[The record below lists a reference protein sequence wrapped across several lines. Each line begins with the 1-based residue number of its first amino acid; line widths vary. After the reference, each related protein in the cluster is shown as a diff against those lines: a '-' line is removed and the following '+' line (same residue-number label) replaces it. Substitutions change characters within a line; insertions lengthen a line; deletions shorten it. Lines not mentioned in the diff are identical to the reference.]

1 MRYPRWTLALIF
13 ALAALALSGCG
24 KQNAEESTADAALEV
39 RYLEVSPDRTE
50 ALVEALNQ
58 LLTSSGAGSA
68 SVAGPGQI
76 LLRTDPRTQ
85 QQIAS
90 SIEGMTAGLESQ
102 PRRDPN
108 HRVRLQVWS
117 LVAGEG
123 LESLPPASPE
133 LKQALSELP
142 HSDWRQL
149 ESTVQTRTTDGQPS
163 ISSGQILDMSATL
176 FRLND
181 GYLADLR
188 LSSRSNNSGTFGA
201 ASFINAATRLA
212 MRPGEHVLLTFRDEN
227 NGGKALVVRLDPIDA
242 EPAQ

>member
-1 MRYPRWTLALIF
+1 MRHTRWTLALIF
-13 ALAALALSGCG
+13 ALPALTLTGCG
-24 KQNAEESTADAALEV
+24 KQSAEESAADAALEV

-76 LLRTDPRTQ
+76 LLRTDARTQ
-85 QQIAS
+85 QQIQTS
-90 SIEGMTAGLESQ
+90 LEGMTAALQSQ
-102 PRRDPN
+102 PQRDPT

-117 LVAGEG
+117 LIAGEG

-133 LKQALSELP
+133 LEQALTGLP
-142 HSDWRQL
+142 YSDWRQL
-149 ESTVQTRTTDGQPS
+149 ESSVQTRTTDGRLS
-163 ISSGQILDMSATL
+163 GSSGWILNVDATL

-188 LSSRSNNSGTFGA
+188 LMSSSRNSVPSGK
-201 ASFINAATRLA
+201 ASRINASTRLA
-212 MRPGEHVLLTFRDEN
+212 MRPGEYVLLTFRDEN
-227 NGGKALVVRLDPIDA
+227 NGGEALIVRLDPVDA

>member
-13 ALAALALSGCG
+13 ALPAPTLTGCG
-24 KQNAEESTADAALEV
+24 KQNAELSKTAPALEV

-76 LLRTDPRTQ
+76 LLRADTMTQ

-90 SIEGMTAGLESQ
+90 SIDGMTAALESQ

-117 LVAGEG
+117 LIAGEG
-123 LESLPPASPE
+123 LDSLPPVSPE

-142 HSDWRQL
+142 YSDWRQL
-149 ESTVQTRTTDGQPS
+149 EATVQTQATDGRVS
-163 ISSGQILDMSATL
+163 NSSGQILDVSTTL
-176 FRLND
+176 FRLSD

-188 LSSRSNNSGTFGA
+188 LNSRIRNSG
-201 ASFINAATRLA
+201 ASGEASWINAATRLA

-227 NGGKALVVRLDPIDA
+227 DGGKALVVRLDPIDA

>member
-1 MRYPRWTLALIF
+1 MRHARWTLALIF

-24 KQNAEESTADAALEV
+24 EQNAEESTADAALEV

-90 SIEGMTAGLESQ
+90 SIEGMTAALQSQ
-102 PRRDPN
+102 PQRDPT

-117 LVAGEG
+117 LKAGEG

-133 LKQALSELP
+133 LKQALNGLP
-142 HSDWRQL
+142 YADWRQL
-149 ESTVQTRTTDGQPS
+149 ESSVQTRTTDGRPS
-163 ISSGQILDMSATL
+163 TSSGWILNVGATL

-181 GYLADLR
+181 GYLADLS
-188 LSSRSNNSGTFGA
+188 LMSSSRNSVPSGK
-201 ASFINAATRLA
+201 ASRINASARLA
-212 MRPGEHVLLTFRDEN
+212 IRPGEHVLLTFRDEN
-227 NGGKALVVRLDPIDA
+227 NGGEALIVRLDPVDA